1 MPASIL
7 PAGMHEAK
15 SILAGDHRENH
26 VLLRKSFH
34 SGVKCLSNFPAQI
47 TEFAASK
54 FRPLGYCVGRR
65 IAMYRLANQTT
76 ASHGPTLYAYKLIP
90 FNILA
95 LDQKSRGA
103 DPAKWNRDGSGGI
116 HSDS

>member
-1 MPASIL
+1 MLGKS
-7 PAGMHEAK
+7 MFYYAK
-15 SILAGDHRENH
+15 SLH
-26 VLLRKSFH
+26 L
-34 SGVKCLSNFPAQI
+34 GVNSRSNFLAQI

-54 FRPLGYCVGRR
+54 FRPLGYCIGWR
-65 IAMYRLANQTT
+65 IAMHRVANQPT

-103 DPAKWNRDGSGGI
+103 DPVEWNCGGSGGI
-116 HSDS
+116 RSDS